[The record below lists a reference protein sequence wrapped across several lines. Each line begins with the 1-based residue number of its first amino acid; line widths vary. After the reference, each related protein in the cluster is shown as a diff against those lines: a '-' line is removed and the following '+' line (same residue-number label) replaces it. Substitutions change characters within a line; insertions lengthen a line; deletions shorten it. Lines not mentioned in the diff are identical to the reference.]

1 MLIPIRHENMSAR
14 RWPVVTL
21 TLIAVNVLAFVL
33 TNSAIQEQDAA
44 LAKAKVQ
51 LLMLAATHPQLN
63 IPPDAQQ
70 LVTTFREHN
79 PDAWKQLQHP
89 SQELTDFAGTDAE
102 PASQF
107 STQVLDS
114 VDPLQAKMD
123 DLASRYQ
130 QLASQAITENYAF
143 VPAHPNPISYL
154 TANFL
159 HGGWL
164 HLIGNMWFLWLA
176 GFVLEDAWGRP
187 LYTIFYL
194 VAGAVALQIHAW
206 MNVGSLVPTLGAS
219 GAIAALMG
227 AFLVRFPKMRIEM
240 MWLFGFRFRAYRFK
254 APAYTLLPL
263 WLLLEVFYG
272 SAFGNSSGVA
282 HWAHVGGFV
291 FGAIAATALHYSG
304 LEQKANAAIEKEVSW
319 EADPEIQ
326 QATDLLDQ
334 GQFDAA
340 ATLLNTYLAAHPDSL
355 DACALLPQT
364 YWRKGDI
371 PNFQEAIVKV
381 CAMHLKARQSEA
393 AWQDYEEYLQS
404 GGAKM
409 PAATWLELCGIPERQ
424 QNFDRALTEYDKL
437 AAAHPTE
444 RQAIMAQLGA
454 GRVCLKLGRPQDA
467 LSYFEAAK
475 TSPVPHLDVE
485 MNIDAGVREAKAAMA
500 PPNAVAARA

>member
-33 TNSAIQEQDAA
+33 TNSAIERQSAA
-44 LAKAKVQ
+44 LGQVKLQ
-51 LLMLAATHPQLN
+51 LLSLVATHPRLN
-63 IPPDAQQ
+63 VPPEAQQ
-70 LVTTFREHN
+70 FVAAFREHN

-89 SQELTDFAGTDAE
+89 SHDLTDFSDPDGAS
-102 PASQF
+102 ASQF

-114 VDPLQAKMD
+114 VDPLQVKMD
-123 DLASRYQ
+123 GLASKYQ
-130 QLASQAITENYAF
+130 ELAGAAITENYAF
-143 VPAHPNPISYL
+143 VPAHPKPLSYL

-176 GFVLEDAWGRP
+176 GFVLEDAWGRA
-187 LYTIFYL
+187 LYTTFYL
-194 VAGAVALQIHAW
+194 IAGAVALQIHAW
-206 MNVGSLVPTLGAS
+206 MNAGSLVPTLGAS

-254 APAYTLLPL
+254 APAYALLPL

-272 SAFGNSSGVA
+272 SVFGNSSGVA

-291 FGAIAATALHYSG
+291 FGAIAATVLHYSG
-304 LEQKANAAIEKEVSW
+304 LEQKANAAIEEQVSW

-340 ATLLNTYLAAHPDSL
+340 ITLLTGYLAAHPDSL
-355 DACALLPQT
+355 DASSLLPQA
-364 YWRKGDI
+364 YWRKGDV
-371 PNFQEAIVKV
+371 PNYHAAILKV
-381 CAMHLKARQSEA
+381 CAMHLKARQTDA
-393 AWQDYEEYLQS
+393 AWQDYEEFLQS
-404 GGAKM
+404 GGTQV
-409 PAATWLELCGIPERQ
+409 PAATWLELCGVPERQ
-424 QNFDRALTEYDKL
+424 QNYDRALTEYDKL
-437 AAAHPTE
+437 AAAYPKE

-454 GRVCLKLGRPQDA
+454 GRVSLKLARPQDA
-467 LSYFEAAK
+467 LRYFEAAK
-475 TSPVPHLDVE
+475 MSPVPHLDVE
-485 MNIDAGVREAKAAMA
+485 MNIEAGIREAKAAMA